1 MKNEWLA
8 GRISTN
14 KCKFRSISFNYHIG
28 KVDYLKLDLPDAFVV
43 SRNGKLTGEDTNLSF

>member
-1 MKNEWLA
+1 MNGLQEEFLQINA
-8 GRISTN
+8 NSDP
-14 KCKFRSISFNYHIG
+14 SFNYHIG